1 MSDTSEVNE
10 IEAKVI
16 NRLKKTVTIKK
27 ELSAKQQA
35 HLDKLSNAKKGK
47 KYTEVVEAKDVELP
61 VEIKAKVKKAPKAP
75 KVPVEISSEASE
87 VVEVVVKKPK
97 AKPIK
102 KVKKQVIVYASESET
117 ESEEEIVIK
126 RKPKTKSKEQSY
138 QSTPQ
143 ERLFMIC

>member
-16 NRLKKTVTIKK
+16 SRLKKTVTIKK

-35 HLDKLSNAKKGK
+35 HLDKLSNSKKGK

-61 VEIKAKVKKAPKAP
+61 VEIKAKVKKPKE
-75 KVPVEISSEASE
+75 VSE
-87 VVEVVVKKPK
+87 VKAKVKKPK
-97 AKPIK
+97 EVELPVEVKKVK
-102 KVKKQVIVYASESET
+102 KVKKQVIVYESSSESE
-117 ESEEEIVIK
+117 SEPDTTLIIK
-126 RKPKTKSKEQSY
+126 KKPKVA
-138 QSTPQ
+138 PQ